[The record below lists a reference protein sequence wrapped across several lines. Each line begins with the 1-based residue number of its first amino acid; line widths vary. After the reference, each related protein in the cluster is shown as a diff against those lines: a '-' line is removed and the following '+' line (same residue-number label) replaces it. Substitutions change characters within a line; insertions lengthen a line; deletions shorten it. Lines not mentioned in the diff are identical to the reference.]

1 MSFTQKMRRALLK
14 ESKLEEMEQIAE
26 ISRHEA
32 ENIMD
37 WFGDDTSLLSFD
49 QLFDG
54 KLRRV
59 INLRSQDAI
68 NLQKV
73 VQYLRAED
81 WNLPKNL
88 NMKKRLKSQSL
99 ILRGTG
105 RSRFRRVH
113 AQEKRFRR
121 LTRQQCPRQ
130 SSRTRRSHKS

>member
-26 ISRHEA
+26 ISRYEA

-73 VQYLRAED
+73 VQYLRAQD
-81 WNLPKNL
+81 WGPPAIVNNDE
-88 NMKKRLKSQSL
+88 
-99 ILRGTG
+99 IG
-105 RSRFRRVH
+105 RRV
-113 AQEKRFRR
+113 
-121 LTRQQCPRQ
+121 
-130 SSRTRRSHKS
+130 

>member
-14 ESKLEEMEQIAE
+14 ESKLEEIEQIAE

-73 VQYLRAED
+73 VQY
-81 WNLPKNL
+81 
-88 NMKKRLKSQSL
+88 
-99 ILRGTG
+99 
-105 RSRFRRVH
+105 
-113 AQEKRFRR
+113 
-121 LTRQQCPRQ
+121 
-130 SSRTRRSHKS
+130 